1 MALRITTD
9 RLIKLK
15 WTFEILQKGLLDLKY
30 LKQFFLEIAT
40 RTIFFSCRNLIFE
53 LSPKILT
60 SITHFFMLSSSVTFI
75 FFHLQQ
81 TCFLTEN

>member
-40 RTIFFSCRNLIFE
+40 RTIFFHAGI
-53 LSPKILT
+53 
-60 SITHFFMLSSSVTFI
+60 
-75 FFHLQQ
+75 
-81 TCFLTEN
+81 